1 MLLICSSNLWAEG
14 HEAPKVEGDVASI
27 TNQGETKYYS
37 TIGDAMADWQTNG
50 GTLTLLDNCEYT
62 TTNVFSL
69 PKTEGTQIEAELD
82 LNGQTLTFKSSYML
96 GWGIRIRSG
105 AVLTIKDGIG
115 QTDNGKLSLVMT
127 RNNTN
132 LYGMYIAGGVLN
144 INGGSFDASVATAG
158 KEADVCYLASTANSE
173 LNISA
178 GIFENN
184 VISKNTN
191 FHITGGEFKNAANN
205 EYDSFDKYTAPNT
218 YLSLGSDDYYTL
230 KEIPDEDVVAT
241 VDGVKYRKFD
251 LACERSSKE
260 YKAILQKDITP
271 EGGIVI
277 STDKKCYL
285 DLNNHTITR
294 HGWMFDVYGA
304 LDIDGTGTL
313 YSTRDSGAP
322 VIIYVYG
329 TSDPDEPYNH
339 VLNIGENVTL
349 KCKVGYGISVYNVNN
364 GNYAYGVEINV
375 NGTIQTSSGIAILGS
390 IQRTSGNVP
399 IININ
404 DGAKIY
410 GRVGGDGDPDQDGRS
425 IYAAGYGIWNVGKAT
440 LTANNPIHVKA
451 GTINLNGTEI
461 TATRDFYT
469 PITYYGNGGKPTG
482 DAITIESNPV
492 YAGNILININNGT
505 TVVSKAGY
513 AIEEGVVC
521 KDSNGTDCTDKTKQ
535 IGLTVNDGEGA
546 DLVNKFSGAKG
557 TMKFSES
564 FAQALKDGSIEG
576 KEAGQYDWVQNAI
589 IGGKYSAMPEVV
601 ADGYMVKMTSDAQF
615 PYEVVAKTEETG
627 ITDITAITQDTTE
640 PADYTV
646 KKGTGL
652 IVRTGNTLKITG
664 KLFIG
669 EDVNWPAQ
677 VTVEPGATLI
687 VGNGIEIN
695 ASNEAI
701 YKNALVLQADKENG
715 TASLLFGTG
724 ATGDVNPVASVEM
737 YMYGHLLSEG
747 ADETNP
753 QNFKWQHFGLPI
765 YSDGDIEKTMP
776 VWYFDWNVKNGWVR
790 VSGADIKGEGPWAIH
805 NTTTNLVNEGSKFVF
820 KGNLIGNQNVT
831 TTLDRAGYFGFA
843 NSYTAPL
850 SMENVITKLQEK
862 GLQAGIWL
870 YDASGDIAEFTAYSL
885 GDIEDDGDK
894 GVLPMQA
901 FFMFNQAGGSKSI
914 EINYAS
920 DVYNFKPADGSAGAA
935 YRAAEADVNGGKIT
949 LSDGVE
955 AATLTIREAERF
967 SDEYDNGYDMYQM
980 ESTGM
985 IQIYTIQG
993 DSKLASIATNSIN
1006 GKEIAIVTKANTEY
1020 TLSFSKLKGNAFKLT
1035 DIASGADIE
1044 VGEDKTYT
1052 FTAAANSTIV
1062 RFRLGEGEVS
1072 ADEADADAVKV
1083 WVANNALNIAGA
1095 AEGDAIEL
1103 INLAGVKVLS
1113 ATATGE
1119 AVQSISLSGIASGAY
1134 IVKVGAATVK
1144 VIK

>member
-1 MLLICSSNLWAEG
+1 MRKIYLLITAAMLLLSSSAFAEVIATVG
-14 HEAPKVEGDVASI
+14 STEFDSEDYGGKVMNTLQAALEVSSA
-27 TNQGETKYYS
+27 ETRAVLQKNIAVTS
-37 TIGDAMADWQTNG
+37 G
-50 GTLTLLDNCEYT
+50 GTVAKGKAYY
-62 TTNVFSL
+62 
-69 PKTEGTQIEAELD
+69 LD
-82 LNGQTLTFKSSYML
+82 LNGHEIQTSISWFWDVFGLF
-96 GWGIRIRSG
+96 
-105 AVLTIKDGIG
+105 DIG
-115 QTDNGKLSLVMT
+115 
-127 RNNTN
+127 
-132 LYGMYIAGGVLN
+132 
-144 INGGSFDASVATAG
+144 
-158 KEADVCYLASTANSE
+158 
-173 LNISA
+173 
-178 GIFENN
+178 
-184 VISKNTN
+184 
-191 FHITGGEFKNAANN
+191 
-205 EYDSFDKYTAPNT
+205 
-218 YLSLGSDDYYTL
+218 
-230 KEIPDEDVVAT
+230 
-241 VDGVKYRKFD
+241 
-251 LACERSSKE
+251 
-260 YKAILQKDITP
+260 
-271 EGGIVI
+271 
-277 STDKKCYL
+277 
-285 DLNNHTITR
+285 
-294 HGWMFDVYGA
+294 
-304 LDIDGTGTL
+304 GTGTIL
-313 YSTRDSGAP
+313 STYIGTKSSSMMW
-322 VIIYVYG
+322 VYG
-329 TSDPDEPYNH
+329 STNPDEPYNCE
-339 VLNIGENVTL
+339 LNIGENVTI
-349 KCKVGYGISVYNVNN
+349 KSEGSNVYAITVYGNSLDKSSS
-364 GNYAYGVEINV
+364 YGVEINIS
-375 NGTIQTSSGIAILGS
+375 GKTQTGSGITINGGVKK
-390 IQRTSGNVP
+390 ITGNVP
-399 IININ
+399 VININ
-404 DGAKIY
+404 DGAIIN
-410 GRVGGDGDPDQDGRS
+410 GNTGGNGDGLGL
-425 IYAAGYGIWNVGKAT
+425 YAAGYGIWNVGKAT
-440 LTANNPIHVKA
+440 ITANNPIHTKA
-451 GTINLNGTEI
+451 GIINLNGTSI
-461 TATRDFYT
+461 NATRDTYT
-469 PITYYGNGGKPTG
+469 PISYYGNGGNPTG
-482 DAITIESNPV
+482 NAITIESNPG
-492 YAGNILININNGT
+492 YAGNVILNISNGAAIT
-505 TVVSKAGY
+505 SKSGY
-513 AIEEGVVC
+513 AVEEDIVC
-521 KDSNGTDCTDKTKQ
+521 KEGNECKNTTNQ
-535 IGLTVNDGEGA
+535 ICLTVTDSENA
-546 DLVNKFSGAKG
+546 VNAFSGAKG
-557 TMKFSES
+557 TMSFSDD
-564 FAQALKDGSIEG
+564 FAQALRDGVISAPESEDV
-576 KEAGQYDWVQNAI
+576 KWVQNAI
-589 IGGKYSAMPEVV
+589 TGGKYSAMPEVV

-724 ATGDVNPVASVEM
+724 AIGDVNPIASVEM

-790 VSGADIKGEGPWAIH
+790 VSGSDIKGEGPWAIH

-850 SMENVITKLQEK
+850 SMESVINKLMAN
-862 GLQAGIWL
+862 GLEAGIWL
-870 YDASGDIAEFTAYSL
+870 YDASGDVAEFTAYNL
-885 GDIEDDGDK
+885 GSIEDDGDK

-914 EINYAS
+914 EIDYAS
-920 DVYNFKPADGSAGAA
+920 DVYGFIPADGSAGAA

-955 AATLTIREAERF
+955 AATFTIREADKY

-985 IQIYTIQG
+985 IQIYAIQG

-1119 AVQSISLSGIASGAY
+1119 VVQSISLSGIASGAY
-1134 IVKVGAATVK
+1134 IVKAGAATVK

>member
-1 MLLICSSNLWAEG
+1 MGGNLKNTLIAALNASSSETRAVLQKN
-14 HEAPKVEGDVASI
+14 I
-27 TNQGETKYYS
+27 TVNF
-37 TIGDAMADWQTNG
+37 G
-50 GTLTLLDNCEYT
+50 GTVNKGSAYY
-62 TTNVFSL
+62 
-69 PKTEGTQIEAELD
+69 LD
-82 LNGQTLTFKSSYML
+82 LNGHEIQTSIDWFWDVFGLF
-96 GWGIRIRSG
+96 
-105 AVLTIKDGIG
+105 DIG
-115 QTDNGKLSLVMT
+115 
-127 RNNTN
+127 
-132 LYGMYIAGGVLN
+132 
-144 INGGSFDASVATAG
+144 
-158 KEADVCYLASTANSE
+158 
-173 LNISA
+173 
-178 GIFENN
+178 
-184 VISKNTN
+184 
-191 FHITGGEFKNAANN
+191 
-205 EYDSFDKYTAPNT
+205 
-218 YLSLGSDDYYTL
+218 
-230 KEIPDEDVVAT
+230 
-241 VDGVKYRKFD
+241 
-251 LACERSSKE
+251 
-260 YKAILQKDITP
+260 
-271 EGGIVI
+271 
-277 STDKKCYL
+277 
-285 DLNNHTITR
+285 
-294 HGWMFDVYGA
+294 
-304 LDIDGTGTL
+304 GTGTIL
-313 YSTRDSGAP
+313 STYISPGKSGSMIWVWGSTNP
-322 VIIYVYG
+322 N
-329 TSDPDEPYNH
+329 EPYNC
-339 VLNIGENVTL
+339 VLNIGENVTI
-349 KCKVGYGISVYNVNN
+349 KSVDQQNVYAITVYGPKSDRSCS
-364 GNYAYGVEINV
+364 YGVEINV
-375 NGTIQTSSGIAILGS
+375 NGKIQTGSGITISGN
-390 IQRTSGNVP
+390 IQKITGNVP
-399 IININ
+399 VININ
-404 DGAKIY
+404 DGAVIKGNI
-410 GRVGGDGDPDQDGRS
+410 GEDGGGKCLYP
-425 IYAAGYGIWNVGKAT
+425 AGYGIWNVGKAT
-440 LTANNPIHVKA
+440 LIANNPIHAKA
-451 GTINLNGTEI
+451 GIINLNGTTI
-461 TATRDFYT
+461 TATRDFYS
-469 PITYYGNGGKPTG
+469 PITYYGNGGEPTG
-482 DAITIESNPV
+482 NAIAIESNPG
-492 YAGNILININNGT
+492 YAGNIAININNGAT
-505 TVVSKAGY
+505 IVSKSGY
-513 AIEEGVVC
+513 ALEESIVC
-521 KDSNGTDCTDKTKQ
+521 KEDQDCKNTTNQ
-535 IGLTVNDGEGA
+535 ICLTVIDGENA
-546 DLVNKFSGAKG
+546 VNAFSGAKG
-557 TMKFSES
+557 TMSFSDD
-564 FAQALKDGSIEG
+564 FAQALKDGVIGEPTSEDV
-576 KEAGQYDWVQNAI
+576 KWVQNAI
-589 IGGKYSAMPEVV
+589 TGGKYSAMPEVV

-615 PYEVVAKTEETG
+615 PYEIVAKTEETG

-669 EDVNWPAQ
+669 EDENWPAQ

-687 VGNGIEIN
+687 AGDGIEIN
-695 ASNEAI
+695 ASNEALF
-701 YKNALVLQADKENG
+701 KNALVLQADKENG

-724 ATGDVNPVASVEM
+724 AIGDVNPIASVEM

-850 SMENVITKLQEK
+850 SMGSVINKLK
-862 GLQAGIWL
+862 ANGLEAGIWL
-870 YDASGDIAEFTAYSL
+870 YDASGDLAEFTAYNVGS
-885 GDIEDDGDK
+885 IEDDGDK

-901 FFMFNQAGGSKSI
+901 FFMFNKAGGSKSI
-914 EINYAS
+914 EIDYAT

-955 AATLTIREAERF
+955 AATLTIREAESF

-985 IQIYTIQG
+985 IQIYAIQG

-1052 FTAAANSTIV
+1052 FTASANSTIV

-1072 ADEADADAVKV
+1072 AEEADANAINV

-1134 IVKVGAATVK
+1134 IVKAGAATVK